1 MANGMNRR
9 VSYEEAQA
17 SPHNRI
23 NSYSHNDQQKQEK
36 LQISPH
42 FSLDDMIE
50 AKQEAAQRQAEAQA
64 EEMDKELEAYLQQHD
79 VIDVQA
85 YHETT
90 ASWELSEPSQAGNTQ
105 LGQDRATINT
115 DNAVDGNSAASGL
128 STGISTDAGAGF
140 GMDAGDC
147 GGVEQFMLEYRK
159 EMHYMIY
166 RITNREAM
174 SIAKQNA
181 VVLERIEKYEKR

>member
-64 EEMDKELEAYLQQHD
+64 EEMDKELEAYSLNISLVGWFILAEDPIPSRSIFSSSISFHSPCPK
-79 VIDVQA
+79 ISRRHSFLRSSGIRAQA
-85 YHETT
+85 
-90 ASWELSEPSQAGNTQ
+90 SISLSNP
-105 LGQDRATINT
+105 
-115 DNAVDGNSAASGL
+115 
-128 STGISTDAGAGF
+128 F
-140 GMDAGDC
+140 
-147 GGVEQFMLEYRK
+147 
-159 EMHYMIY
+159 
-166 RITNREAM
+166 
-174 SIAKQNA
+174 
-181 VVLERIEKYEKR
+181 